1 MHHKGWKLK
10 DADRVLAK
18 KKISSKK
25 AAASAITGIEMVYSS
40 EQPNGVY
47 AVNVTKRFSVT
58 PTYI

>member
-25 AAASAITGIEMVYSS
+25 AAASAITGIEFKDPRRPEAGFTS
-40 EQPNGVY
+40 
-47 AVNVTKRFSVT
+47 AT
-58 PTYI
+58 

>member
-25 AAASAITGIEMVYSS
+25 AAASVITGIEFKDPRRPKAGFTS
-40 EQPNGVY
+40 
-47 AVNVTKRFSVT
+47 AT
-58 PTYI
+58 